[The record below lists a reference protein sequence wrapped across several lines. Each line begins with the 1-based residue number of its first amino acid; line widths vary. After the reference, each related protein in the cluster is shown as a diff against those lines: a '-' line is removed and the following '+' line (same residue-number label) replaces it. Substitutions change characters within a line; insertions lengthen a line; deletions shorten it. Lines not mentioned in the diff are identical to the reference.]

1 MGRYIPQREW
11 DAINRMEFSAT
22 DLRLSE
28 LERKYLFA
36 AAKARELSEKFTADG
51 DHECAA
57 IAFYSWHNPL
67 RLRWQSVRRIQKQI
81 DAAKRAARIARRHGH
96 GGTR

>member
-11 DAINRMEFSAT
+11 DAINRMEFTPT

-36 AAKARELSEKFTADG
+36 AARARDLAEKFLIAD
-51 DHECAA
+51 DVDCYDIASDWYMTLHARYRAACAIRKA
-57 IAFYSWHNPL
+57 IFES
-67 RLRWQSVRRIQKQI
+67 
-81 DAAKRAARIARRHGH
+81 KRAARIARRHGH
-96 GGTR
+96 GGAK

>member
-11 DAINRMEFSAT
+11 DAINRMEFTPT

-36 AAKARELSEKFTADG
+36 AARAKAISEKFVADG
-51 DHECAA
+51 DEECAA
-57 IAFYSWHNPL
+57 LAFDWYVVI
-67 RLRWQSVRRIQKQI
+67 RDRWQSVRRMQRWI
-81 DAAKRAARIARRHGH
+81 DDAKRAARIARRHGH